1 MDGPYALNQTYYQ
14 QTDAHWG
21 DSQVTG
27 RGLLA
32 LVGKGQIYQLVL
44 KDGEE
49 YVAHPSNVVA
59 YTLTQHP
66 PLPYRLKSS
75 SLRFEVP
82 RINIG
87 GIIPDTKLFQF
98 MRGSGIWKFVTSF
111 LFTLRTWSRR
121 TIWGDRL
128 FLQFHGPTTILLQT
142 RAARLSDV
150 LTTIDIDEIADTPAG
165 VVKERIT
172 LAPQNGAE
180 DSLQSLKAPIPI
192 ADKPIRLSVATIGK
206 DGKVKF
212 EETNDFSSVS
222 K

>member
-1 MDGPYALNQTYYQ
+1 MKSL
-14 QTDAHWG
+14 AHWG

-49 YVAHPSNVVA
+49 YVAHPRFVSSSVTVELSLTSNSNVVA

-121 TIWGDRL
+121 TIWGDRVWSRL
-128 FLQFHGPTTILLQT
+128 DKSCILTLLTWPSSCFYNSMAQ
-142 RAARLSDV
+142 RQSSYRLE
-150 LTTIDIDEIADTPAG
+150 LHA
-165 VVKERIT
+165 
-172 LAPQNGAE
+172 
-180 DSLQSLKAPIPI
+180 
-192 ADKPIRLSVATIGK
+192 
-206 DGKVKF
+206 
-212 EETNDFSSVS
+212 
-222 K
+222 

>member
-1 MDGPYALNQTYYQ
+1 M
-14 QTDAHWG
+14 
-21 DSQVTG
+21 
-27 RGLLA
+27 
-32 LVGKGQIYQLVL
+32 
-44 KDGEE
+44 
-49 YVAHPSNVVA
+49 
-59 YTLTQHP
+59 
-66 PLPYRLKSS
+66 
-75 SLRFEVP
+75 
-82 RINIG
+82 
-87 GIIPDTKLFQF
+87 
-98 MRGSGIWKFVTSF
+98 
-111 LFTLRTWSRR
+111 
-121 TIWGDRL
+121 
-128 FLQFHGPTTILLQT
+128 
-142 RAARLSDV
+142 SDV